1 MLGDV
6 IEPISLNIHSGRP
19 SDKKFGLFIV
29 ALLLIF
35 AILCAKKAIHGSS
48 LFYSILA
55 VLILLVSLLKPR
67 LLIYLNIAW
76 YQFGRIIGKITN
88 PIILGV
94 IYFLFLTPTAII
106 SRIFK
111 RDVLKLQGMNLETLW
126 VERSPQQS
134 GSQYFEGQ
142 F

>member
-1 MLGDV
+1 M

-29 ALLLIF
+29 VLLLIL
-35 AILCAKKAIHGSS
+35 AILCEKNAIYGSY
-48 LFYSILA
+48 LFYSVLA
-55 VLILLVSLLKPR
+55 VLILLVSLFKPR
-67 LLIYLNIAW
+67 LLIYFNIAW
-76 YQFGRIIGKITN
+76 YQLGRIIGKVTN

-94 IYFLFLTPTAII
+94 LYFLFLTPTSII

-126 VERSPQQS
+126 VERSPQQRN
-134 GSQYFEGQ
+134 SQDFERQ